1 MLLMLPQRSTQSVAE
16 HGAHA
21 HCSLARHLLSKF
33 AGFHDELVQLQKCAA
48 DGENHARRNDE
59 SAAERWQAD
68 DDDEEHVQDDRA
80 GGPVVFVVQDARA
93 KAHLLPRSK

>member
-1 MLLMLPQRSTQSVAE
+1 MLPMLPQRSIQSVAE

-21 HCSLARHLLSKF
+21 HCSVARHFPCKDT
-33 AGFHDELVQLQKCAA
+33 GFHDELGQLQHCAA
-48 DGENHARRNDE
+48 DGKNHARRDGE

-80 GGPVVFVVQDARA
+80 GGLVVFVVQDARA